1 MKTPYS
7 LANAHF
13 SNRAHEIARE
23 KVYPALFG
31 VSRAQLTFDAD
42 TLLADSERGRVL
54 DGQMAVDRIVR
65 VKVLKLRQPLVFTV
79 QERFRRPKWAHKR
92 DITITEW
99 NHATNQPSELYKLEA
114 NLFVYGYFD
123 EQAATFVEVVAVN
136 TAALLQAIAANT
148 APYTFGKNPRSNQSF
163 LALTFDMLAARGLLA
178 YHLKTGAPAPAPQLK
193 VVSNPPGEIT
203 APNFRVRAAQYT
215 STCQYCKKPILKQV
229 QQIARVER
237 YGWIHADCAA
247 TLLTGIAA

>member
-13 SNRAHEIARE
+13 SNKAHEIARE

-31 VSRAQLTFDAD
+31 VSRAQLVFDKD

-65 VKVLKLRQPLVFTV
+65 VKVMKLRQPLAFTV

-92 DITITEW
+92 DVTITEW
-99 NHATNQPSELYKLEA
+99 NHSTNQPSELYKLEA

-123 EQAATFVEVVAVN
+123 EQTGAFIEVVAVN

-148 APYTFGKNPRSNQSF
+148 VPYTFGKNPRSNQSF
-163 LALTFDMLAARGLLA
+163 LALTFDALASHGLLA
-178 YHLKTGAPAPAPQLK
+178 YHLKPTVATEPQLK
-193 VVSNPPGEIT
+193 VVSNQAKNV
-203 APNFRVRAAQYT
+203 APLSFQVRTAQYT
-215 STCQYCKKPILKQV
+215 STCQYCKRPIVKQV
-229 QQIARVER
+229 QKIAHVAP
-237 YGWIHADCAA
+237 YGWIHAECAV
-247 TLLTGIAA
+247 TLQTAKAA